1 MKKNLGTRALAY
13 LKEFASEELDAE
25 TKKAIADKRIILEDE
40 PLYVRKKIAGGGE
53 IELLTAD
60 LDQSVGI
67 TNIDKKKLPN
77 FVYFVLEAIQFGY
90 GFSAVANNDTAIEPQ
105 YASLITGVPVAL
117 QHADL
122 IIKQNDVPLITL
134 PIKQLL
140 SQEKLRAFE
149 GDAGYQIDYLRLIK
163 PNVPIQ
169 ISIKFPEGQVLE
181 GVVNHHF
188 VEVFLKGTRTRLRG
202 AK

>member
-1 MKKNLGTRALAY
+1 MVTGI
-13 LKEFASEELDAE
+13 SEA
-25 TKKAIADKRIILEDE
+25 
-40 PLYVRKKIAGGGE
+40 
-53 IELLTAD
+53 
-60 LDQSVGI
+60 
-67 TNIDKKKLPN
+67 KKLPN